1 MQHWL
6 FGIPVCS
13 EIPVVAKER
22 VRMVVRRPHDRKQQI
37 LAAAGEL
44 FREHGYH
51 NVSVAQVA
59 AGVGITAPALY
70 RHFKNKPDLLY
81 AAVNAG
87 IESLYDRVAGSE
99 DLKSMIAE
107 LAVSV
112 SRRRG
117 LSLLWQREAR
127 YLPDEQ
133 REEMR
138 ATLKS
143 AAARDAALIRTERPE
158 LDEEDSYL
166 LAWALI
172 AVFNSV
178 SSHRVSLPRRQME
191 LLLAELAERAVHTE
205 LGHSEVKVE
214 TPTGHVPLA
223 MPRRELLLTEA
234 IRLFDERGYQAVNTE
249 DIGEAAGTTGP
260 NVYNHFDAKI
270 DLLIAAVSRGG
281 ERRRIGV
288 AQALAAAS
296 GPEDALSGLLAAH
309 IDFAINERH
318 LIGLLISELDQLPDK
333 FRRTCEQNQREY
345 VALWV
350 KMLDDVRPGL
360 EPATARITVNA
371 ALTVVENAVRIGRL
385 RRRDDLPERLFE
397 IGSAVL
403 LGG

>member
-22 VRMVVRRPHDRKQQI
+22 VTMVVRRPHDRKQQI

-59 AGVGITAPALY
+59 AAVGITAPALY

-107 LAVSV
+107 LAASV

-371 ALTVVENAVRIGRL
+371 ALAVVENAVRIGRL

>member
-1 MQHWL
+1 
-6 FGIPVCS
+6 
-13 EIPVVAKER
+13 
-22 VRMVVRRPHDRKQQI
+22 MVVRRPRDRKQQI

-59 AGVGITAPALY
+59 AAVGITAPALY
-70 RHFKNKPDLLY
+70 RHFKNKPDLLH

-99 DLKSMIAE
+99 DLKTLITE
-107 LAVSV
+107 LAASV

-138 ATLKS
+138 STLKS
-143 AAARDAALIRTERPE
+143 AASRDAALIRTERPD

-166 LAWALI
+166 LAWAVI

-178 SSHRVSLPRRQME
+178 SSHRVSVPRRQME
-191 LLLAELAERAVHTE
+191 LLLAELAERAVRTE

-214 TPTGHVPLA
+214 APTGHVPVA

-281 ERRRIGV
+281 ERRRIGI
-288 AQALAAAS
+288 AQALAAAT

-385 RRRDDLPERLFE
+385 RRRDDLSERLFE
-397 IGSAVL
+397 IGCALL
-403 LGG
+403 LGA

>member
-1 MQHWL
+1 
-6 FGIPVCS
+6 
-13 EIPVVAKER
+13 
-22 VRMVVRRPHDRKQQI
+22 MVVRRPHDRKQQI

-59 AGVGITAPALY
+59 AAVGITAPALY

-99 DLKSMIAE
+99 DLKSLIAE
-107 LAVSV
+107 LAASV

-143 AAARDAALIRTERPE
+143 AAARDGALIRTERPE

-205 LGHSEVKVE
+205 LGHSEVKME
-214 TPTGHVPLA
+214 TPTGHVPVA
-223 MPRRELLLTEA
+223 MPRRELLLIEA

-288 AQALAAAS
+288 AQALAAAT

-403 LGG
+403 LAS

>member
-1 MQHWL
+1 
-6 FGIPVCS
+6 
-13 EIPVVAKER
+13 
-22 VRMVVRRPHDRKQQI
+22 MVVRRPHDRKQQI

-59 AGVGITAPALY
+59 AAVGITAPALY

-107 LAVSV
+107 LAASV

-205 LGHSEVKVE
+205 LGHSEAKVD
-214 TPTGHVPLA
+214 TPTGHVPVA

-288 AQALAAAS
+288 AQALAAAT
-296 GPEDALSGLLAAH
+296 GPEDALAGLLAAH

-350 KMLDDVRPGL
+350 KML
-360 EPATARITVNA
+360 
-371 ALTVVENAVRIGRL
+371 
-385 RRRDDLPERLFE
+385 RRSS
-397 IGSAVL
+397 GT
-403 LGG
+403 

>member
-1 MQHWL
+1 
-6 FGIPVCS
+6 
-13 EIPVVAKER
+13 
-22 VRMVVRRPHDRKQQI
+22 MVVRRPRDRKQQI

-59 AGVGITAPALY
+59 AAVGITAPALY

-87 IESLYDRVAGSE
+87 IESLYDRVAGAE
-99 DLKSMIAE
+99 DLKTLITE
-107 LAVSV
+107 LAASV
-112 SRRRG
+112 SKRRG

-133 REEMR
+133 P
-138 ATLKS
+138 S
-143 AAARDAALIRTERPE
+143 RDAALIRIERPD

-166 LAWALI
+166 LAWAVI

-191 LLLAELAERAVHTE
+191 LLLVELADRAAYAELGR
-205 LGHSEVKVE
+205 SEVKVVAA
-214 TPTGHVPLA
+214 TGHLPVVI
-223 MPRRELLLTEA
+223 PRRELLLTEA

-270 DLLIAAVSRGG
+270 DLLISAVSRGG
-281 ERRRIGV
+281 ERRRLGV
-288 AQALAAAS
+288 AQALGAAT

-350 KMLDDVRPGL
+350 KMLEEVRPGL
-360 EPATARITVNA
+360 ESATARITVNA
-371 ALTVVENAVRIGRL
+371 TLTVVENAVRIGRL
-385 RRRDDLPERLFE
+385 RRRDDLSDRLFE
-397 IGSAVL
+397 IGCALL
-403 LGG
+403 LGA

>member
-1 MQHWL
+1 
-6 FGIPVCS
+6 
-13 EIPVVAKER
+13 
-22 VRMVVRRPHDRKQQI
+22 MVVRRPHDRKQQI

-44 FREHGYH
+44 FRERGYH

-59 AGVGITAPALY
+59 AAVGITAPALY

-99 DLKSMIAE
+99 DLKSLIAE
-107 LAVSV
+107 LAASV

-214 TPTGHVPLA
+214 TPTGHVPVA

-288 AQALAAAS
+288 AQALAAAT

-403 LGG
+403 LGS

>member
-1 MQHWL
+1 
-6 FGIPVCS
+6 
-13 EIPVVAKER
+13 
-22 VRMVVRRPHDRKQQI
+22 MVVRRPHDRKQQI

-59 AGVGITAPALY
+59 AAVGITAPALY

-99 DLKSMIAE
+99 DLKSLIAE
-107 LAVSV
+107 LAASV

-127 YLPDEQ
+127 YLPDGQ

-205 LGHSEVKVE
+205 LGHSEGKME
-214 TPTGHVPLA
+214 TPTGHVPVA

-288 AQALAAAS
+288 AQALAAAT

-403 LGG
+403 LAS